1 MFFTSCDNDIENWY
15 SATFDYSGRFVVA
28 TTCEEY
34 ESDNTV
40 IEEGLEVM
48 IYNTAAN
55 VSDEIWL
62 DFEVAGL
69 PQKGKIKLSGTAQE
83 ASGTA
88 TVENISSSDYLI
100 DTEYGLAPF
109 SSGYESYFRV
119 PEKAGELNDG
129 IKLYTRMT
137 LESLKI
143 TPKAATTIGGN
154 TADGIYV
161 KVILHHDYIQFES
174 YRTDPE
180 TWDDPDV
187 PEYAWAVKPG
197 TNTPADADDWDET
210 WTLTGYRYTGYPE
223 DRP

>member
-28 TTCEEY
+28 TACEEY
-34 ESDNTV
+34 VSDDTA

-88 TVENISSSDYLI
+88 TVENVSSSYYYSLSSAPATGAGQLKD
-100 DTEYGLAPF
+100 GLQ
-109 SSGYESYFRV
+109 
-119 PEKAGELNDG
+119 
-129 IKLYTRMT
+129 LYTRIT

-154 TADGIYV
+154 VADSFYA
-161 KVILHHDYIQFES
+161 KVILHHDYIQYES

-197 TNTPADADDWDET
+197 TNTPADADDWNET